1 MVKVQAPMFLV
12 TAAQTQLLLAEAI
25 QRGWATGNAGQVF
38 QRGIRLHMEQMALYD
53 ARSAIAA
60 PAIDAYLSANPYDAT
75 KALEQINVQYW
86 IASFLNG
93 PEAFAN
99 FRRSG
104 FPKLSP
110 NPFPGKAIKGNF
122 INRLTYPN
130 SEISV
135 NKANVDQA
143 ISRQG
148 ADDLDTKVWWD
159 K

>member
-1 MVKVQAPMFLV
+1 MFLV
-12 TAAQTQLLLAEAI
+12 TYSQTQLLLAEAV
-25 QRGWATGNAGQVF
+25 QRGWTTGSVETLYNN
-38 QRGIRLHMEQMALYD
+38 GIRAHMEQLAAYD
-53 ARSAIAA
+53 ANSAVA
-60 PAIDAYLSANPYDAT
+60 PGDIDAYFVTNTFDAA
-75 KALEQINVQYW
+75 KALEQINTQYW
-86 IASFLNG
+86 VSSFLNG

-104 FPKLSP
+104 FPKLTP
-110 NPFPGKAIKGNF
+110 NPFPGKVIKGNF

-135 NKANVDQA
+135 NSVNVKEA
-143 ISRQG
+143 IGRQG

>member
-1 MVKVQAPMFLV
+1 
-12 TAAQTQLLLAEAI
+12 
-25 QRGWATGNAGQVF
+25 
-38 QRGIRLHMEQMALYD
+38 MALYD
-53 ARSAIAA
+53 SRASI
-60 PAIDAYLSANPYDAT
+60 PSTAIDTYLSNNPIDAN

-104 FPKLSP
+104 FPRLSP
-110 NPFPGKAIKGNF
+110 NPFPGKGIKGNF

-130 SEISV
+130 AEISV
-135 NKANVDQA
+135 NKLNVDQA
-143 ISRQG
+143 VGRQG